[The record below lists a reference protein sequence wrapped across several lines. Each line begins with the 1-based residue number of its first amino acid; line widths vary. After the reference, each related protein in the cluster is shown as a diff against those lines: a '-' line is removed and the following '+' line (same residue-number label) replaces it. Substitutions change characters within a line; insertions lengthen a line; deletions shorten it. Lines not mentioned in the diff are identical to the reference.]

1 MRRAPRPPNP
11 AHGTTTL
18 TISTLNP
25 PAMLPAALLPSPAGR
40 LLAPAPLRCHSP
52 TQQSSTAA
60 ARGLILRGAGSPVVK
75 RVPDGGGWLLWHQ
88 SGARVAL
95 ATSPDGLRWSAP
107 VSPDPLL
114 PSEDWWA
121 FDTAAARP
129 SDVLLISGPAA
140 SSRRFPSSAVY
151 WLYYTGSTD
160 GRFGSAFPE
169 ADVPA
174 LPGLAISQDGR
185 NWARIEGDHHTG
197 ALLGVGEEGEEPRG
211 WEARCIAAPKLVM
224 HADGD
229 LRMYYHSFDEMSR
242 RHAIGLARSRDGIRW
257 TKIGKVL
264 EGGRA
269 GSFDECGVRH
279 GHVVR
284 DRAAGRYVMVYD
296 GVDADGKVSI
306 GMAVSEDGLKGWRR
320 SSEMPVL
327 CPSEEGEGWDGA
339 GVGSPYLVQMD
350 GAYDWRLYYMGVG
363 RNGEASIGMAYSEG
377 QALQKFEKCDA
388 VLM

>member
-1 MRRAPRPPNP
+1 
-11 AHGTTTL
+11 
-18 TISTLNP
+18 
-25 PAMLPAALLPSPAGR
+25 MLPAALLPSPAGR
-40 LLAPAPLRCHSP
+40 LLSPSPLRCQAP
-52 TQQSSTAA
+52 TQQSSTTTA
-60 ARGLILRGAGSPVVK
+60 ARGLLLRGAGSPVVK
-75 RVPDGGGWLLWHQ
+75 RAPDGAGGGGWLLWHQ
-88 SGARVAL
+88 SGVRVAL

-107 VSPDPLL
+107 VFPDPLL

-121 FDTAAARP
+121 FDIAAVRP
-129 SDVLLISGPAA
+129 SDVLLISGGPAA
-140 SSRRFPSSAVY
+140 ASRRFPSSAVY
-151 WLYYTGSTD
+151 WIYYTGSTD
-160 GRFGSAFPE
+160 GRFGSPFPD

-174 LPGLAISQDGR
+174 LPGLAISQDGA

-197 ALLGVGEEGEEPRG
+197 ALLGVEEEGVEPRG
-211 WEARCIAAPKLVM
+211 WEARCIAAPRVVM

-229 LRMYYHSFDEMSR
+229 LRMYYHSFDEMSQ
-242 RHAIGLARSRDGIRW
+242 RHAVGLARSRDGIRW
-257 TKIGKVL
+257 TKAGKVL
-264 EGGRA
+264 EGGRS

-284 DRAAGRYVMVYD
+284 DRAAGRYVMVYE
-296 GVDADGKVSI
+296 GVDADGRVSI

-320 SSEMPVL
+320 SSEMAVL
-327 CPSEEGEGWDGA
+327 CPSEEDEGWDGA

-363 RNGEASIGMAYSEG
+363 RDGEASIGMAYSEG

>member
-1 MRRAPRPPNP
+1 
-11 AHGTTTL
+11 
-18 TISTLNP
+18 
-25 PAMLPAALLPSPAGR
+25 MLPAALLPSPTSR
-40 LLAPAPLRCHSP
+40 LPAPATIRCQAP
-52 TQQSSTAA
+52 TKQSSTAA
-60 ARGLILRGAGSPVVK
+60 AAARGLLLRGAGSPVVK
-75 RVPDGGGWLLWHQ
+75 RAPDGGGGGWLLWHQ

-95 ATSPDGLRWSAP
+95 ATSPDGIRWSAP
-107 VSPDPLL
+107 ASSDPLL

-121 FDTAAARP
+121 FDTAAVRP
-129 SDVLLISGPAA
+129 SDVLLISSGPAA
-140 SSRRFPSSAVY
+140 ASRRFPSSAVY

-160 GRFGSAFPE
+160 GRFGSPFPN

-174 LPGLAISQDGR
+174 LPGLAISQDGA

-197 ALLGVGEEGEEPRG
+197 ALLGVEEEGVEPRG
-211 WEARCIAAPKLVM
+211 WEARCIAAPSVVM

-229 LRMYYHSFDEMSR
+229 LRMYYHSFDEMSQ
-242 RHAIGLARSRDGIRW
+242 RHAVGLARSRDGIRW
-257 TKIGKVL
+257 TKTGKVL
-264 EGGRA
+264 EGGRT

-284 DRAAGRYVMVYD
+284 DRAAGRYVMVYE
-296 GVDADGKVSI
+296 GVDADGRVSI

-327 CPSEEGEGWDGA
+327 CPSAEDEGWDGA

-363 RNGEASIGMAYSEG
+363 RDGEASIGMAYSEG

>member
-1 MRRAPRPPNP
+1 MAPC
-11 AHGTTTL
+11 A
-18 TISTLNP
+18 
-25 PAMLPAALLPSPAGR
+25 LPSPGGR
-40 LLAPAPLRCHSP
+40 LLAAPLRCHAPAPAQPSL
-52 TQQSSTAA
+52 AA
-60 ARGLILRGAGSPVVK
+60 TRGLLLRGAGSPVVK
-75 RVPDGGGWLLWHQ
+75 RVPDAGGGWLLWHH

-95 ATSPDGLRWSAP
+95 ATSPDGLRWGAP

-114 PSEDWWA
+114 PSTDWWA
-121 FDTAAARP
+121 FDTAAVRP

-160 GRFGSAFPE
+160 ERFVSPFPA

-185 NWARIEGDHHTG
+185 HWARIEGDHHSG
-197 ALLGVGEEGEEPRG
+197 ALLGVAEEGEEARG
-211 WEARCIAAPKLVM
+211 WDARCMAAPKVVM

-229 LRMYYHSFDEMSR
+229 LRMYYHSFDEMSQ
-242 RHAIGLARSRDGIRW
+242 RHAIGVARSRDGIRW
-257 TKIGKVL
+257 TKVGKVL

-269 GSFDECGVRH
+269 GSFDEGGVRH
-279 GHVVR
+279 GHVIR
-284 DRAAGRYVMVYD
+284 DRAAARYVMVYE
-296 GVDADGKVSI
+296 GVDANGRVSI
-306 GMAVSEDGLKGWRR
+306 GMAVSEDGLRGWRR
-320 SSEMPVL
+320 CSETPVL
-327 CPSEEGEGWDGA
+327 CPSEEDEGWDVA

-363 RNGEASIGMAYSEG
+363 RDGEASVGMAYSEG